1 METSLTSK
9 SFFSADKKLT
19 FLLLVVA
26 TYLVLYIKIVFLENE
41 TAAFEFLADQ
51 PEGGVL
57 QAIAALRFL
66 SVPLIYLWKFTV
78 IGFVVWVGCF
88 MWGYRVTY
96 SQCWGIAIVSEFIF
110 LIPEVI
116 KIFWFF
122 VIETDPT
129 YYDIRAFYPLSL
141 MNLFNYED
149 IDTRYAYPLRALS
162 LFELGYWYLLI
173 TGVHFFARKEKNVA
187 ALIVLSSYVLMFFL
201 WLWFY
206 TIVYK

>member
-19 FLLLVVA
+19 FFLLLLL
-26 TYLVLYIKIVFLENE
+26 TYLILYVKIVFIESE
-41 TAAFEFLADQ
+41 TAAFEFLADR

-66 SVPLIYLWKFTV
+66 SVPLIYLWKFTI

-88 MWGYRVTY
+88 MWGYRVTFG
-96 SQCWGIAIVSEFIF
+96 QCWAIAIVSEFIF

-116 KIFWFF
+116 KILWFF
-122 VIETDPT
+122 IVETDPS
-129 YYDIRAFYPLSL
+129 YDQIRSFYPLSL
-141 MNLFNYED
+141 MNLFEYSE

-162 LFELGYWYLLI
+162 VFELTYWYLLI
-173 TGVHFFARKEKNVA
+173 SGVHFFARKEKNVA
-187 ALIVLSSYVLMFFL
+187 MYIVLSSYVLLFFF